1 MRLSIVTNPHALLNP
16 LDRLYPKNET
26 LICRDFCNLRKT
38 MATSDVP
45 NPEWVP
51 SEPMKPLPKLGL
63 FTMFRLG
70 LFQMGLGMLSLL
82 TLGVLNQ
89 VMISELKVPGTIA
102 AGTIAMYQFVA
113 PARIWFGQM
122 SDSKPIRGYHRT
134 GYIWVG
140 MTLQAVCLFLAVQ
153 VVWKL
158 GASTAAVGWTTQS
171 TAWATLLALMF
182 GLYGLCISAS
192 STPFVALLVDITD
205 EDQRSKVVGIVWSML
220 MVGIVVG
227 AIVGQKMLTGLTP
240 DTLQPV
246 VNRLF
251 TVFPIAV
258 IGLTFLA
265 TFGIEKKYSRYASR
279 SHLVEREDQI
289 TLGRAFKVLTASP
302 QTGIFFSFLLV
313 MTISLF
319 LQQPVLEP
327 YAREVFGMTI
337 AESAGLNKY
346 WGYGVLAG
354 MSLGGFLIVPRIG
367 KQRAAKLG
375 CLLTSACFLLII
387 TSGLTQTQML
397 LKSAVIL
404 FGLSSGVLTNS
415 AVSLMLDLTAA
426 ETAGT
431 FVGAWGL
438 AQALA
443 QASATLAGGAILD
456 LGRRLFQQP
465 FPAYSLVFACEALG
479 MILAVVLLA
488 RVSIQEFRTSSEK
501 AISAVLETELD

>member
-1 MRLSIVTNPHALLNP
+1 
-16 LDRLYPKNET
+16 
-26 LICRDFCNLRKT
+26 
-38 MATSDVP
+38 MATSDFRD
-45 NPEWVP
+45 PELAP
-51 SEPMKPLPKLGL
+51 SELMMPLPKLGL

-102 AGTIAMYQFVA
+102 AGTIAMYQFVS

-134 GYIWVG
+134 GYIWSG
-140 MTLQAVCLFLAVQ
+140 MTLQAICLFLAVQ

-158 GASTAAVGWTTQS
+158 GASVVMGWTTQS
-171 TAWATLLALMF
+171 TLWAALLALMF

-192 STPFVALLVDITD
+192 STPFMALLVDITD

-279 SHLVEREDQI
+279 SHLAEREDQI
-289 TLGRAFKVLTASP
+289 TLGRAFRVLTASP

-354 MSLGGFLIVPRIG
+354 MSLGGFLIVPRLG
-367 KQRAAKLG
+367 KQRSAKLG
-375 CLLTSACFLLII
+375 CLFTSACFVLVII
-387 TSGLTQTQML
+387 SGFTQTQML

-404 FGLSSGVLTNS
+404 FGLSSGVMTNS
-415 AVSLMLDLTAA
+415 AISLMLDLTAA

-456 LGRRLFQQP
+456 LGRRIFQQP
-465 FPAYSLVFACEALG
+465 FPAYSLVFACEAIG
-479 MILAVVLLA
+479 MIFAVVLLA
-488 RVSIQEFRTSSEK
+488 RVSVQEFRTSSEK
-501 AISAVLETELD
+501 AIAAVLETELD

>member
-1 MRLSIVTNPHALLNP
+1 MT
-16 LDRLYPKNET
+16 T
-26 LICRDFCNLRKT
+26 RDFPDPPL
-38 MATSDVP
+38 M
-45 NPEWVP
+45 P
-51 SEPMKPLPKLGL
+51 SEQVKSLPKLGL

-134 GYIWVG
+134 GYVWIG
-140 MTLQAVCLFLAVQ
+140 MTLQAICLFLAVQ

-158 GASTAAVGWTTQS
+158 GASAALGWTTQT
-171 TAWATLLALMF
+171 TAWAALLALMF

-192 STPFVALLVDITD
+192 STPFMALLVDITD

-251 TVFPIAV
+251 TIFPIAV

-265 TFGIEKKYSRYASR
+265 TFGIEKKYSRYSLR

-289 TLGRAFKVLTASP
+289 TLGRAFKVLTASR
-302 QTGIFFSFLLV
+302 QTGIFFTFLLV

-354 MSLGGFLIVPRIG
+354 MSLGGFLIVPRLG
-367 KQRAAKLG
+367 KQRTATLG
-375 CLLTSACFLLII
+375 CLFTSACFVLVII
-387 TSGLTQTQML
+387 SGATQTQAL
-397 LKSAVIL
+397 LKGAVIL
-404 FGLSSGVLTNS
+404 FGLASGLMTNS

-438 AQALA
+438 SQALA

-456 LGRRLFQQP
+456 LGRRLFQRP
-465 FPAYSLVFACEALG
+465 FPAYSLVFACEAVG
-479 MILAVVLLA
+479 MILAVILLA
-488 RVSIQEFRTSSEK
+488 RVNVQEFKKSSET
-501 AISAVLETELD
+501 AIAAVLETELD

>member
-1 MRLSIVTNPHALLNP
+1 MT
-16 LDRLYPKNET
+16 T
-26 LICRDFCNLRKT
+26 RDFPDPPL
-38 MATSDVP
+38 M
-45 NPEWVP
+45 P
-51 SEPMKPLPKLGL
+51 SEQVKSLPKLGL

-89 VMISELKVPGTIA
+89 VMISELKVPATIA
-102 AGTIAMYQFVA
+102 AGTIAMYQFVS

-134 GYIWVG
+134 GYVWIG
-140 MTLQAVCLFLAVQ
+140 MTLQAICLFLAVQ

-158 GASTAAVGWTTQS
+158 GASAALGWTAQS
-171 TAWATLLALMF
+171 TAWTALLALMF
-182 GLYGLCISAS
+182 GMYGLCISAS
-192 STPFVALLVDITD
+192 STPFMALLVDITD

-220 MVGIVVG
+220 MVGIVIG

-240 DTLQPV
+240 NTLQPV
-246 VNRLF
+246 INRLF

-265 TFGIEKKYSRYASR
+265 TFGIEKKYSRYALR

-289 TLGRAFKVLTASP
+289 TLGRAFKVLTASR
-302 QTGIFFSFLLV
+302 QTGIFFTFLLV

-354 MSLGGFLIVPRIG
+354 MSLGGFLIVPRLG
-367 KQRAAKLG
+367 KQRTAALG
-375 CLLTSACFLLII
+375 CLFTSACFVLVII
-387 TSGLTQTQML
+387 SGATQTQIL
-397 LKSAVIL
+397 LKSAVVL
-404 FGLSSGVLTNS
+404 FGLASGVMTNS

-438 AQALA
+438 SQALA

-465 FPAYSLVFACEALG
+465 FPAYSLVFACEAVG
-479 MILAVVLLA
+479 MILAVILLA
-488 RVSIQEFRTSSEK
+488 RVNVQEFKTSSET
-501 AISAVLETELD
+501 AIAAVLETELD

>member
-1 MRLSIVTNPHALLNP
+1 
-16 LDRLYPKNET
+16 
-26 LICRDFCNLRKT
+26 
-38 MATSDVP
+38 MATNDFFDPQLGS
-45 NPEWVP
+45 
-51 SEPMKPLPKLGL
+51 SELIKSLPKLGL

-70 LFQMGLGMLSLL
+70 LFQMGLGILSLL

-134 GYIWVG
+134 GYIWCG

-158 GASTAAVGWTTQS
+158 GASAAMGWTTQS
-171 TAWATLLALMF
+171 AAWAALLALMF

-192 STPFVALLVDITD
+192 STPFMALLVDVTD

-220 MVGIVVG
+220 MIGIIIG

-240 DTLQPV
+240 ETLQPV

-251 TVFPIAV
+251 TIFPIAV
-258 IGLTFLA
+258 IGLTILA

-279 SHLVEREDQI
+279 SQLAEREDQI
-289 TLGRAFKVLTASP
+289 TLGRALKVLTASR
-302 QTGIFFSFLLV
+302 QTGIFFAFLLV

-354 MSLGGFLIVPRIG
+354 MSIGGFLVVPRIG
-367 KQRAAKLG
+367 KQRAAKMG

-387 TSGLTQTQML
+387 ISGLTQTQVL

-443 QASATLAGGAILD
+443 QASATLAGGVILD
-456 LGRRLFQQP
+456 IGRQLFQQP
-465 FPAYSLVFACEALG
+465 FFAYSLVFACEAIG
-479 MILAVVLLA
+479 MILAVILLS
-488 RVSIQEFRTSSEK
+488 RVNVQEFRTKSQS
-501 AISAVLETELD
+501 AIAAVLETELD